1 MSPALSPEKIDALV
15 RDMIFGTDTKTKQ
28 AQIREMAYANG
39 LFFASIQNLYDAMGK
54 KYGGFTVPA
63 VNVRGATF
71 DFARAM
77 FRSAMKN
84 KVGPFVFEIARSEM
98 AYTRQ
103 SPGEFA
109 TAIIAGGLAEGYKG
123 PVFIQCDHCQ
133 VNSKNYGENPEKET
147 TAIKNLIK
155 EAVDAGFYNIDIDA
169 STMVDMS
176 KSDLL
181 EQQEANGRLTA
192 EFTKYIRSIEPKG
205 ITISVG
211 GEIGEIGHTNSTV
224 EDLRA
229 YMQQYRK
236 NLPAGMKGISK
247 ISVQTG
253 TTHGGVVLAD
263 GSIAKVQLDFDIL
276 EKLSKLART
285 EYGMGGAVQHGASTL
300 PDEMFDLFPKK
311 GTMEVHLATGFQ
323 NIFFDS
329 PNFPKALLDKINK
342 GIEDKYPGDRKPGEA
357 DVQFYYRNRKR
368 SYGDFKKEIWDIP
381 QPTLDKIFAEI
392 EDRFDF
398 FFKKLN
404 VVGTD
409 KLVAKLI
416 KPVKS

>member
-1 MSPALSPEKIDALV
+1 MTTVSPEEIKSLV
-15 RDMIFGTDTKTKQ
+15 RDMEFGTDGKTKQ
-28 AQIREMAYANG
+28 TKIRELAYANG

-63 VNVRGATF
+63 VNVRGITF
-71 DFARAM
+71 DFARAT
-77 FRSAMKN
+77 FRAALKN
-84 KVGPFVFEIARSEM
+84 KVGPFGFEIARSEM
-98 AYTRQ
+98 LYTKQ
-103 SPGEFA
+103 TPGEFA

-133 VNSKNYGENPEKET
+133 VSSKNYGDNPEKET

-155 EAVDAGFYNIDIDA
+155 EAIDAGFYNIDIDA

-176 KSDLL
+176 KTDLV

-192 EFTKYIRSIEPKG
+192 EFTKYIRSVEPKG
-205 ITISVG
+205 VTISVG

-229 YMQQYRK
+229 YMQQYKK

-253 TTHGGVVLAD
+253 TTHGGIVLKD
-263 GSIAKVQLDFDIL
+263 GSIAKVQLDFDTL
-276 EKLSKLART
+276 EKLSKLARE

-300 PDEMFDLFPKK
+300 PDDMFDLFPKK

-323 NIFFDS
+323 NIIFDS
-329 PNFPKALLDKINK
+329 ASFPKPLLDKIHA
-342 GIEDKYPGDRKPGEA
+342 GLAAKYPNERKK
-357 DVQFYYRNRKR
+357 DQTDIQFYYLTRKR
-368 SYGDFKKEIWDIP
+368 AFGDFKKEIWDIP
-381 QPTLDKIFAEI
+381 QPNIDAICAEI
-392 EDRFDF
+392 EERFSF
-398 FFKKLN
+398 FFQQLN

-416 KPVKS
+416 KKV

>member
-1 MSPALSPEKIDALV
+1 MSPVTSPEQIKALV
-15 RDMIFGTDTKTKQ
+15 RDMVFGTDAKAQQ
-28 AQIREMAYANG
+28 AQVREMAYAQG
-39 LFFASIQNLYDAMGK
+39 LFFASIQNLYDVMGK

-63 VNVRGATF
+63 VNIRGVTF
-71 DFARAM
+71 DFARAV
-77 FRSAMKN
+77 FRSAIKN

-98 AYTRQ
+98 GYTKQ
-103 SPGEFA
+103 TPGEFA
-109 TAIIAGGLAEGYKG
+109 STIIAAGSAEGYKG
-123 PVFIQCDHCQ
+123 PVFVQCDHCQ
-133 VNSKNYGENPEKET
+133 VNSKNYSENPEKET
-147 TAIKNLIK
+147 TTIKNLIK

-176 KSDLL
+176 KTDLV

-211 GEIGEIGHTNSTV
+211 GEIGEIGHTNSTI

-236 NLPAGMKGISK
+236 YLPAGMKGISK

-253 TTHGGVVLAD
+253 TTHGGVVLPD
-263 GSIAKVQLDFDIL
+263 GSIAKVQLDFDTL
-276 EKLSKLART
+276 EKLSKLARE

-323 NIFFDS
+323 NIIFDS
-329 PNFPKALLDKINK
+329 PYFPKPLLEKINS
-342 GIEDKYPGDRKPGEA
+342 GLAVKYPGDRKKDQT
-357 DVQFYYRNRKR
+357 DVQFYYVTRKR
-368 SYGDFKKEIWDIP
+368 AFGDFKKEIWDIP
-381 QPTLDKIFAEI
+381 QETIDKICAEI
-392 EDRFDF
+392 EERFSF

-404 VVGTD
+404 VAGTN
-409 KLVAKLI
+409 KLMAKLI
-416 KPVKS
+416 KAK

>member
-1 MSPALSPEKIDALV
+1 MSPATSPEQIRTLV
-15 RDMIFGTDTKTKQ
+15 RDMVFGTDAKTKQ

-63 VNVRGATF
+63 VNIRGFTF
-71 DFARAM
+71 DFARAV
-77 FRSAMKN
+77 FRSAMIN
-84 KVGPFVFEIARSEM
+84 KVGPFIFEIARSEM
-98 AYTRQ
+98 GYTKQ
-103 SPGEFA
+103 TPGEFA
-109 TAIIAGGLAEGYKG
+109 SAIIAASLAEGYKG

-133 VNSKNYGENPEKET
+133 VNHKNYSENPEKET

-176 KSDLL
+176 KTDLV
-181 EQQEANGRLTA
+181 EQQEANSRLTA

-236 NLPAGMKGISK
+236 YLPAGMKGISK

-253 TTHGGVVLAD
+253 TTHGGVVLPD
-263 GSIAKVQLDFDIL
+263 GSIAKVQLDFDTL
-276 EKLSKLART
+276 ERLSKLARE

-329 PNFPKALLDKINK
+329 VNFPKPLLEKINK
-342 GIEDKYPGDRKPGEA
+342 GIEDKYPGDRKTGES

-368 SYGDFKKEIWDIP
+368 SFGDFKKEIWDIA
-381 QPTLDKIFAEI
+381 QPTMDKICGEI
-392 EDRFDF
+392 EERFSF

-416 KPVKS
+416 KAK

>member
-1 MSPALSPEKIDALV
+1 MSPATSPEQIKALV
-15 RDMIFGTDTKTKQ
+15 RDMVFGTDAKTKQ

-63 VNVRGATF
+63 VNVRGFTF
-71 DFARAM
+71 DFARAV

-98 AYTRQ
+98 GYTKQ
-103 SPGEFA
+103 TPGEFA

-133 VNSKNYGENPEKET
+133 VNSKNYSENPEKEM

-155 EAVDAGFYNIDIDA
+155 EAIDAGFYNIDIDA

-176 KSDLL
+176 KTDLV

-236 NLPAGMKGISK
+236 YLPAGMKGISK

-253 TTHGGVVLAD
+253 TTHGGIVLKD
-263 GSIAKVQLDFDIL
+263 GSIAKVQLDFDAL
-276 EKLSKLART
+276 EKLSKLARE

-323 NIFFDS
+323 NIS
-329 PNFPKALLDKINK
+329 
-342 GIEDKYPGDRKPGEA
+342 
-357 DVQFYYRNRKR
+357 
-368 SYGDFKKEIWDIP
+368 
-381 QPTLDKIFAEI
+381 
-392 EDRFDF
+392 
-398 FFKKLN
+398 
-404 VVGTD
+404 
-409 KLVAKLI
+409 LI
-416 KPVKS
+416 V

>member
-1 MSPALSPEKIDALV
+1 MSPATSPEQIKALV
-15 RDMIFGTDTKTKQ
+15 RDMVFGTDAKTKQ

-63 VNVRGATF
+63 VNVRGFTF
-71 DFARAM
+71 DFARAV

-98 AYTRQ
+98 GYTKQ
-103 SPGEFA
+103 TPGEFA

-133 VNSKNYGENPEKET
+133 VNSKNYSENPEKET
-147 TAIKNLIK
+147 NAIKNLIK

-176 KSDLL
+176 KTDLL

-236 NLPAGMKGISK
+236 YLPAGMKGISK

-253 TTHGGVVLAD
+253 TTHGGIVLPD
-263 GSIAKVQLDFDIL
+263 GSIAKVQLDFDTL
-276 EKLSKLART
+276 EKLSTLARE

-329 PNFPKALLDKINK
+329 VNFPKPLLEKINK
-342 GIEDKYPGDRKPGEA
+342 GIEEKYPGDRKIGES

-368 SYGDFKKEIWDIP
+368 SFGDFKQEIWDIP
-381 QPTLDKIFAEI
+381 QPTMDKICGDI
-392 EDRFDF
+392 EDRFSF

-404 VVGTD
+404 VVGTY

-416 KPVKS
+416 KAK

>member
-1 MSPALSPEKIDALV
+1 MSTTTSPEQIKVLV
-15 RDMIFGTDTKTKQ
+15 RDMVFGADAKAKQ
-28 AQIREMAYANG
+28 AQLREMAYANG

-63 VNVRGATF
+63 VNVRGVTF
-71 DFARAM
+71 DFARAV
-77 FRSAMKN
+77 FRAALKN

-98 AYTRQ
+98 GYTKQ
-103 SPGEFA
+103 TPGEFA

-133 VNSKNYGENPEKET
+133 VSSKNYKDNPEKEM
-147 TAIKNLIK
+147 TAIKDLIK
-155 EAVDAGFYNIDIDA
+155 EAVAAGFYNIDIDA

-176 KSDLL
+176 KTDLV

-192 EFTKYIRSIEPKG
+192 ELTKYIRSVEPKG
-205 ITISVG
+205 VTISVG

-229 YMQQYRK
+229 YMQQYQK
-236 NLPAGMKGISK
+236 YLPKGMKGISK

-263 GSIAKVQLDFDIL
+263 GSIAKVQLDFDTL
-276 EKLSKLART
+276 EKLSKLARE

-300 PDEMFDLFPKK
+300 PDDMFDLFPKK

-329 PNFPKALLDKINK
+329 KNFPKPLLDKINQ
-342 GIEDKYPGDRKPGEA
+342 GIADKYPGDRKAGES

-381 QPTLDKIFAEI
+381 QPTLDKIMAEI
-392 EDRFDF
+392 EERFSF
-398 FFKKLN
+398 FFHKLN

-409 KLVAKLI
+409 KLVAKLVT
-416 KPVKS
+416 KN

>member
-1 MSPALSPEKIDALV
+1 MSPATSPEQIKALV
-15 RDMIFGTDTKTKQ
+15 RDMVFGTDAKAKQ

-63 VNVRGATF
+63 VNVRGFTF
-71 DFARAM
+71 DFARAV

-98 AYTRQ
+98 GYTKQ
-103 SPGEFA
+103 TPGEFA
-109 TAIIAGGLAEGYKG
+109 AAIVAGGLAEGYKG

-133 VNSKNYGENPEKET
+133 VNSKNYSENPEKET
-147 TAIKNLIK
+147 NAIKNLIK

-176 KSDLL
+176 KTDLL
-181 EQQEANGRLTA
+181 EQQESNGRLTA
-192 EFTKYIRSIEPKG
+192 EFTKYIRSVEPKG

-236 NLPAGMKGISK
+236 YLPAGMKGISK

-253 TTHGGVVLAD
+253 TTHGGIVLPD
-263 GSIAKVQLDFDIL
+263 GSIAKVQLDFDTL
-276 EKLSKLART
+276 EKLSKLARE

-329 PNFPKALLDKINK
+329 VNFPKPLLEKINK
-342 GIEDKYPGDRKPGEA
+342 GIEDKYPGDRKKDES

-368 SYGDFKKEIWDIP
+368 SFGDFKQEIWDIP
-381 QPTLDKIFAEI
+381 QPIMNKICGEI
-392 EDRFDF
+392 EHRFSF

-404 VVGTD
+404 VVGTY

-416 KPVKS
+416 KAK

>member
-1 MSPALSPEKIDALV
+1 MSPATSPEQIKALV
-15 RDMIFGTDTKTKQ
+15 RDMVFGTDAKTKQ

-54 KYGGFTVPA
+54 KYDGFTVPA
-63 VNVRGATF
+63 VNVRGFTF
-71 DFARAM
+71 DFARAV

-98 AYTRQ
+98 GYTKQ
-103 SPGEFA
+103 TPGEFA
-109 TAIIAGGLAEGYKG
+109 TAIIAGGLAEGYQG

-133 VNSKNYGENPEKET
+133 VNSKNYSENPEKET
-147 TAIKNLIK
+147 NAIKNLIK

-176 KSDLL
+176 KTDLL

-236 NLPAGMKGISK
+236 YLPAGMKGISK

-253 TTHGGVVLAD
+253 TTHGGIVLPD
-263 GSIAKVQLDFDIL
+263 GSIAKVQLDFETL
-276 EKLSKLART
+276 EKLSKLARE

-329 PNFPKALLDKINK
+329 VNFPKPLLEMINK
-342 GIEDKYPGDRKPGEA
+342 GIADKYPGDRKTGES

-368 SYGDFKKEIWDIP
+368 SFGDFKQEIWDIP
-381 QPTLDKIFAEI
+381 QPIMDKICGEI
-392 EDRFDF
+392 EDRFSF

-404 VVGTD
+404 VVGTY

-416 KPVKS
+416 KAK

>member
-1 MSPALSPEKIDALV
+1 MSPATSPEQIKALV
-15 RDMIFGTDTKTKQ
+15 RDMVFGTDAKTKQ

-63 VNVRGATF
+63 VNVRGFTF
-71 DFARAM
+71 DFARAV

-98 AYTRQ
+98 SYTRQ
-103 SPGEFA
+103 TPGEFA

-133 VNSKNYGENPEKET
+133 VNSKNYSENPEKET
-147 TAIKNLIK
+147 NAIKNLIK

-176 KSDLL
+176 KTDLL

-236 NLPAGMKGISK
+236 YLPAGMKGISK

-253 TTHGGVVLAD
+253 TTHGGIVLPD
-263 GSIAKVQLDFDIL
+263 GSIAKVQLDFDTL
-276 EKLSKLART
+276 EKLSKLARE

-329 PNFPKALLDKINK
+329 VNFPKPLLEKINK
-342 GIEDKYPGDRKPGEA
+342 GIEEKYPGDRKIGES

-368 SYGDFKKEIWDIP
+368 SFGDFKQEIWDIP
-381 QPTLDKIFAEI
+381 QPTMDKICGDI
-392 EDRFDF
+392 EDRFSF

-404 VVGTD
+404 VVGTY

-416 KPVKS
+416 KAK

>member
-1 MSPALSPEKIDALV
+1 MSPATSPEQIKALV
-15 RDMIFGTDTKTKQ
+15 RDMVFGTDAKTKQ

-63 VNVRGATF
+63 VNVRGFTF
-71 DFARAM
+71 DFARAV

-98 AYTRQ
+98 GYTKQ
-103 SPGEFA
+103 TPGEFA

-133 VNSKNYGENPEKET
+133 VNSKNYSENPEKET
-147 TAIKNLIK
+147 NAIKNLIK

-176 KSDLL
+176 KTDLL

-236 NLPAGMKGISK
+236 YLPAGMKGISK

-253 TTHGGVVLAD
+253 TTHGGIVLPD
-263 GSIAKVQLDFDIL
+263 GSIAKVQLDFDTL
-276 EKLSKLART
+276 EKLSTLARE

-329 PNFPKALLDKINK
+329 VNFPKPLLEKINK
-342 GIEDKYPGDRKPGEA
+342 GIEEKYPGDRKTGES

-368 SYGDFKKEIWDIP
+368 SFGDFKQEIWDIP
-381 QPTLDKIFAEI
+381 QPIMDKICGEI
-392 EDRFDF
+392 EDRFSF

-404 VVGTD
+404 VVGTY

-416 KPVKS
+416 TAK

>member
-1 MSPALSPEKIDALV
+1 MTTISPEEIKALV
-15 RDMIFGTDTKTKQ
+15 RDMEFGTDGKAKQ
-28 AQIREMAYANG
+28 AKIRELADAND

-63 VNVRGATF
+63 VNVRGITF
-71 DFARAM
+71 DFARAT
-77 FRSAMKN
+77 FRAALKN

-98 AYTRQ
+98 LYTKQ
-103 SPGEFA
+103 TPGEFA
-109 TAIIAGGLAEGYKG
+109 TAIIAGGLVEGYKG

-133 VNSKNYGENPEKET
+133 VSSKNYGDNPEKET

-155 EAVDAGFYNIDIDA
+155 EAIDAGFYNIDIDA

-176 KSDLL
+176 KTDLV

-192 EFTKYIRSIEPKG
+192 EFTKYIRSVEPKG
-205 ITISVG
+205 VTISVG

-229 YMQQYRK
+229 YMQQYKK

-253 TTHGGVVLAD
+253 TTHGGVVLKD
-263 GSIAKVQLDFDIL
+263 GSIAKVQLDFDTL
-276 EKLSKLART
+276 EKLSKLARA

-300 PDEMFDLFPKK
+300 PDDMFDLFPKK

-323 NIFFDS
+323 NIIFDS
-329 PNFPKALLDKINK
+329 ASFPKPLLDKIHA
-342 GIEDKYPGDRKPGEA
+342 GLAAKYPNERKQ
-357 DVQFYYRNRKR
+357 DQTDIQFYYLTRKR
-368 SYGDFKKEIWDIP
+368 AFGDFKKDIWDIP
-381 QPTLDKIFAEI
+381 QANIDAICAEI
-392 EDRFDF
+392 EERFSF
-398 FFKKLN
+398 FFKQLN

-409 KLVAKLI
+409 KLVAKL
-416 KPVKS
+416 VKKN

>member
-1 MSPALSPEKIDALV
+1 MSPATSPEQIKALV
-15 RDMIFGTDTKTKQ
+15 RDMVFGTDAKTKQ

-54 KYGGFTVPA
+54 KYDGFTVPA
-63 VNVRGATF
+63 VNVRGFTF
-71 DFARAM
+71 DFARAV

-98 AYTRQ
+98 GYTKQ
-103 SPGEFA
+103 TPGEFA

-133 VNSKNYGENPEKET
+133 VNSKNYSENPEKET
-147 TAIKNLIK
+147 NAIKNLIK

-176 KSDLL
+176 KTDLL

-236 NLPAGMKGISK
+236 YLPAGMKGISK

-253 TTHGGVVLAD
+253 TTHGGIVLPD
-263 GSIAKVQLDFDIL
+263 GSIAKVQLDFDTL
-276 EKLSKLART
+276 EKLSTLARE

-329 PNFPKALLDKINK
+329 VNFPKPLLEKINK
-342 GIEDKYPGDRKPGEA
+342 GIEEKYPGDRKIGES

-368 SYGDFKKEIWDIP
+368 SFGDFKQEIWDIP
-381 QPTLDKIFAEI
+381 QPTMDKICGDI
-392 EDRFDF
+392 EDRFSF

-404 VVGTD
+404 VVGTY

-416 KPVKS
+416 TAK

>member
-1 MSPALSPEKIDALV
+1 MSPATSPEQIKALV
-15 RDMIFGTDTKTKQ
+15 RDMIFGTDAKAKQ
-28 AQIREMAYANG
+28 AQIREMAYAHG
-39 LFFASIQNLYDAMGK
+39 LFFASIQNLYDAIGK

-63 VNVRGATF
+63 VNVRGFTF
-71 DFARAM
+71 DFSRAV

-98 AYTRQ
+98 LYTRQ
-103 SPGEFA
+103 TPGEFA

-133 VNSKNYGENPEKET
+133 VNSKNYSDNPEKEM
-147 TAIKNLIK
+147 TAINNLIK
-155 EAVDAGFYNIDIDA
+155 ESVDAGFYNIDIDA

-176 KSDLL
+176 KTDLV

-236 NLPAGMKGISK
+236 YLPAGMKGISK

-253 TTHGGVVLAD
+253 TSHGGIVLPD
-263 GSIAKVQLDFDIL
+263 GSIAKVQLDFDTL
-276 EKLSKLART
+276 EKLSKLARE

-311 GTMEVHLATGFQ
+311 GTLEVHLATGFQ

-329 PNFPKALLDKINK
+329 VNFPKDLLAKINK
-342 GIEDKYPGDRKPGEA
+342 GIEDKYPGDRKTGES

-368 SYGDFKKEIWDIP
+368 SFGDFKKEIWDIP
-381 QPTLDKIFAEI
+381 QPIMDKICGEI
-392 EDRFDF
+392 EDRFSF

-404 VVGTD
+404 EVGTY

-416 KPVKS
+416 KAK